1 MAARF
6 DPRGKVNRALLVG
19 VPEYAFKQPK
29 HPAGVSGDLPAVAHN
44 LTELERVLRAGGV
57 FGPEGVTVSRPRN
70 VDEFDRELYTAAA
83 EAEGLLL
90 LYFSG
95 HGAVPSTG
103 DGLWLQMRRATIVPG
118 AESVFLGAAPWKGV
132 LAVLSGARAE
142 QVVVVL
148 DCCYAG
154 NAAAAWDALGT
165 TQRRRTSLLM
175 SVQAN
180 NRIDAG
186 DDDTPTPFTARLV
199 ELLER
204 GLRGRGGEV
213 TFAGLADRLRA
224 YMSAHH
230 TTLREPPEP
239 WEPQSRPATSGDDV
253 LLAVAARRPPRL
265 PVTPPT
271 GGPTGPGTPGATPGS
286 GVAAGP
292 DGAGGPGGTTGS
304 GSLAGPDGPG
314 DPGVAAGHGG
324 AGDTDAV
331 GGPGETGSAGG
342 VGGSAGAGSSGG
354 RDGAGDPG
362 STAGVGG
369 SAGSHATSP
378 DTTGGPDGAI
388 ASPGRTH
395 GVGGRVG
402 RNGPNTSGAAG
413 GGNGP
418 GAPGVGR
425 DHGTVGE
432 GGGSGLPDGDSGSG
446 AGSGGRGSGTPV
458 GSGSGAVGRGI
469 GSGASGGSS
478 SGATN
483 GASRP
488 GTPGGGNG
496 SGAAGGGSNSGGA
509 GTDNASG
516 KTGHGNGSGAAG
528 GGRNSGTPGGRTDS
542 GAVGGE
548 GAAGRPGGGNGSGT
562 NGGSSGS
569 GATGDGNGSAAA
581 GDGNGS
587 GTSGDGNGADANGGG
602 GGSGGSSGRKG
613 SGRRAAGWAF
623 DPRRIT
629 TLVGVPAAALSLIVA
644 GLTYFGGADRPPC
657 RPPLELRL
665 LTDPDLEPTVRKA
678 AEAYLSSA
686 GNRTAEGCRRSGI
699 TVYSAGSAA
708 VVTAFGRQSG
718 HWLRPAGEEDNPQRD
733 IGPQPDVWIPASPA
747 SVERARPAA
756 DESAYADLTADPAP
770 FAYSPV
776 VLAVPQNLSGEAL
789 ADRTG
794 RLAALTAALRQRDPK
809 AEVRRTDPEHTDA
822 GLLAT
827 VGLHGPAQDDP
838 ATAER
843 AVSQA
848 GLPAR
853 TGVDLLCTLPDD
865 DAVDERTAAL
875 VPEFLLRTGVGC
887 DSTTRARRM
896 AAYPVD
902 VPGIGP
908 TFVRVRWLGADGD
921 TDQRDDAVR
930 RFHAWL
936 TGNAPGA
943 GKGGLAV
950 FGEDGFRSAAA
961 GHLPLGA
968 DGAGKGGDTDD
979 KAAFSAFGALK
990 DPGALAGPASPAAMA
1005 AALKGYREANGPGR
1019 VLFLL
1024 DSSGSMGA
1032 LWTGAGGAPGII
1044 SQSLAGLGERDDYGV
1059 WAVASDPRTGRHHTE
1074 LLPFGRHPQRADA
1087 QRAVAAAP
1095 VLDLEADPYRALT
1108 AALDEMDRRGTDDH
1122 RPQLVVFLTDGEDN
1136 GRLAESGR
1144 LDTLLQSARAK
1155 GVPVVMAALDAGGC
1169 DPGKPAAAVAEASGG
1184 RCLDTKGDLV
1194 TRLREE
1200 VARTGTGDEA

>member
-1 MAARF
+1 MTGDSPVARF

-44 LTELERVLRAGGV
+44 LTELERVLSAGGV
-57 FGPEGVTVSRPRN
+57 FGPDGVTVSRPRN

-118 AESVFLGAAPWKGV
+118 AESVFLGAAPGKGV

-165 TQRRRTSLLM
+165 SQRRRTSVLM

-199 ELLER
+199 ELLEG

-239 WEPQSRPATSGDDV
+239 WEPQSRPATSGADV

-271 GGPTGPGTPGATPGS
+271 GGPTGPGTPGTTPGS
-286 GVAAGP
+286 DGAGGP
-292 DGAGGPGGTTGS
+292 DGAGVP
-304 GSLAGPDGPG
+304 P
-314 DPGVAAGHGG
+314 VAAGSGGHGG
-324 AGDTDAV
+324 EGDTDAV
-331 GGPGETGSAGG
+331 AGPGETG
-342 VGGSAGAGSSGG
+342 GAGG

-378 DTTGGPDGAI
+378 DTTGGPDD
-388 ASPGRTH
+388 ASASHGSTH
-395 GVGGRVG
+395 GLGGTGTNGVGGRVG
-402 RNGPNTSGAAG
+402 HDGPNTSGAAC

-418 GAPGVGR
+418 GAPGGGN
-425 DHGTVGE
+425 DH
-432 GGGSGLPDGDSGSG
+432 GSG
-446 AGSGGRGSGTPV
+446 AGSGGTGSGP
-458 GSGSGAVGRGI
+458 
-469 GSGASGGSS
+469 
-478 SGATN
+478 
-483 GASRP
+483 
-488 GTPGGGNG
+488 PGGGNG
-496 SGAAGGGSNSGGA
+496 SGAAGGESNTGGT
-509 GTDNASG
+509 GTGNASG
-516 KTGHGNGSGAAG
+516 TAGRGNGSGTPG
-528 GGRNSGTPGGRTDS
+528 GGGNSGPPGGRTDS

-548 GAAGRPGGGNGSGT
+548 GATGRPGGGNGSDSS
-562 NGGSSGS
+562 GGSSGS
-569 GATGDGNGSAAA
+569 GATGDGNGSAAV
-581 GDGNGS
+581 GGGSGS
-587 GTSGDGNGADANGGG
+587 GTSGDGNGSDTNGEGGG
-602 GGSGGSSGRKG
+602 GKG
-613 SGRRAAGWAF
+613 SGRWAF

-686 GNRTAEGCRRSGI
+686 GNRTADGCRRSGI

-708 VVTAFGRQSG
+708 VTTAFGRQSG

-733 IGPQPDVWIPASPA
+733 IGPQPDIWIPASPG

-794 RLAALTAALRQRDPK
+794 RLGALTAALRQRDPK

-822 GLLAT
+822 G
-827 VGLHGPAQDDP
+827 
-838 ATAER
+838 
-843 AVSQA
+843 
-848 GLPAR
+848 
-853 TGVDLLCTLPDD
+853 
-865 DAVDERTAAL
+865 
-875 VPEFLLRTGVGC
+875 
-887 DSTTRARRM
+887 
-896 AAYPVD
+896 
-902 VPGIGP
+902 
-908 TFVRVRWLGADGD
+908 
-921 TDQRDDAVR
+921 
-930 RFHAWL
+930 
-936 TGNAPGA
+936 
-943 GKGGLAV
+943 
-950 FGEDGFRSAAA
+950 
-961 GHLPLGA
+961 
-968 DGAGKGGDTDD
+968 
-979 KAAFSAFGALK
+979 
-990 DPGALAGPASPAAMA
+990 
-1005 AALKGYREANGPGR
+1005 
-1019 VLFLL
+1019 
-1024 DSSGSMGA
+1024 
-1032 LWTGAGGAPGII
+1032 
-1044 SQSLAGLGERDDYGV
+1044 
-1059 WAVASDPRTGRHHTE
+1059 
-1074 LLPFGRHPQRADA
+1074 
-1087 QRAVAAAP
+1087 
-1095 VLDLEADPYRALT
+1095 
-1108 AALDEMDRRGTDDH
+1108 
-1122 RPQLVVFLTDGEDN
+1122 
-1136 GRLAESGR
+1136 
-1144 LDTLLQSARAK
+1144 
-1155 GVPVVMAALDAGGC
+1155 
-1169 DPGKPAAAVAEASGG
+1169 
-1184 RCLDTKGDLV
+1184 
-1194 TRLREE
+1194 
-1200 VARTGTGDEA
+1200 